1 MSGRLVEQ
9 RISRLVPP
17 AIVHD
22 VFVDEIT
29 ERFVAP
35 FYLEVLHA
43 NLLRLEAGGRAS
55 LLNGMRSAARMV
67 TL

>member
-1 MSGRLVEQ
+1 
-9 RISRLVPP
+9 VPP